1 MIRTIHL
8 FERPETTFYS
18 TRIGMRF
25 SGESR
30 EYYNNSIG
38 WWMDWARVAHYGRIE
53 VYEEMKAGRLAILIG
68 PRPEV

>member
-8 FERPETTFYS
+8 FERPEAVSYN
-18 TRIGMRF
+18 TRIGMRPF
-25 SGESR
+25 GELR
-30 EYYNNSIG
+30 EYRGMSIG
-38 WWMDWARVAHYGRIE
+38 WWMDWTRVAHYGRIE